1 MAPVKVH
8 TVYTEYKPS
17 LSSSEDGESLDGDSL
32 FIGLVIGCIIGFC
45 LGLLLL

>member
-17 LSSSEDGESLDGDSL
+17 FSSSSEDGESL